1 MKTSFGSGFIYHKP
15 EAHMKHI
22 SGAHSA
28 YNSMFNTVNS
38 TAKRLSCLLD
48 ILFLLG
54 DHSNTVDLGLIVR
67 FFADDVNCLL
77 TAEHFDISDE
87 LFEDETELHQH
98 IYHPN
103 QTYEEIMDRVELT
116 FKPDYTQLP
125 SLIIV
130 EKLIL
135 LALIEAD
142 QTHWNKF
149 LESLTQVDFT
159 QLIDQLYTAAQGV
172 IYTLQ
177 QEKETIYEPGSNMA
191 ASYPSLFNQD
201 IIPYYEG
208 EGGIE
213 AVVNA
218 ARDEVKTFLLG
229 LI

>member
-149 LESLTQVDFT
+149 LESLAQVDMLKVCFT
-159 QLIDQLYTAAQGV
+159 PYNKRRRPFMNQVQIWQLHILLSSIKISFLT
-172 IYTLQ
+172 
-177 QEKETIYEPGSNMA
+177 M
-191 ASYPSLFNQD
+191 
-201 IIPYYEG
+201 
-208 EGGIE
+208 
-213 AVVNA
+213 
-218 ARDEVKTFLLG
+218 RVKAGLKQWSMQHEMKSRHSFLV
-229 LI
+229 